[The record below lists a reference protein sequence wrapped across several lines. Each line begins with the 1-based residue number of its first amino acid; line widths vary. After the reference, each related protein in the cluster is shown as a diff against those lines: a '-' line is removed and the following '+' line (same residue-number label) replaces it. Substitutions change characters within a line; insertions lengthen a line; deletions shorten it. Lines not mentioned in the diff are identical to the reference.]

1 MPRFY
6 TPRQA
11 NEALVAIR
19 PIMEEMM
26 HIGVKIREHQP
37 DLWALVEKTA
47 GNGGNPALGK
57 MLKDFDRLDALLH
70 QIQDMGVQVKDL
82 QIGLIDFFAWHD
94 EREVHLCWKY
104 GEESVQ
110 YWHEI
115 EAGFAGRQLID
126 WDLGEE

>member
-1 MPRFY
+1 M
-6 TPRQA
+6 A
-11 NEALVAIR
+11 VVR

-26 HIGVKIREHQP
+26 QIGGQIREHQP

-70 QIQDMGVQVKDL
+70 QIQGLGIQVKDL
-82 QIGLIDFFAWHD
+82 EIGLIDFFAWHD
-94 EREVHLCWKY
+94 EHEVLLCWKF
-104 GEESVQ
+104 GEDSVQ

-126 WDLGEE
+126 WEPGEE